1 MAYVSGLSKMGLG
14 SGVKE
19 AARADGNRIGEI
31 RVKHVSHLGLSSVSS
46 ALLKDPPLA
55 GLETLGAVLSSGME
69 LGPLTLS
76 FPLGS
81 FKIETASFIISN
93 LKVESKI

>member
-14 SGVKE
+14 SEAKE
-19 AARADGNRIGEI
+19 TARADGNRIAEI
-31 RVKHVSHLGLSSVSS
+31 RAKHVSHLGLSSVSS

-55 GLETLGAVLSSGME
+55 GLETFGAARSSGME
-69 LGPLTLS
+69 LGTLDPQ

-81 FKIETASFIISN
+81 FKIETVRLPPFPI
-93 LKVESKI
+93 